1 MSSALYTGED
11 VTISID
17 LIDDNFTLLADL
29 IVGVIIN
36 DKLMVTFKKSESTV
50 NLDPTDDT
58 KCFVKL
64 NRSITKTW
72 NSGMLS
78 MEVTKVFV
86 DSNYPSGKHIIYKDN
101 IVSFDNA
108 LTKNV

>member
-1 MSSALYTGED
+1 MSSSLYTGED

-17 LIDDNFTLLADL
+17 LVNDNFTLLEDL

-36 DKLMVTFKKSESTV
+36 DKLMVTFLKSDDSV
-50 NLDPTDDT
+50 FVDPDDNT

-64 NRSITKTW
+64 TRAITKNW

-78 MEVTKVFV
+78 MEVTKVYT
-86 DSNYPSGKHIIYKDN
+86 DEEYPAGKHIIYKDN
-101 IVSFDNA
+101 IVQFQNA